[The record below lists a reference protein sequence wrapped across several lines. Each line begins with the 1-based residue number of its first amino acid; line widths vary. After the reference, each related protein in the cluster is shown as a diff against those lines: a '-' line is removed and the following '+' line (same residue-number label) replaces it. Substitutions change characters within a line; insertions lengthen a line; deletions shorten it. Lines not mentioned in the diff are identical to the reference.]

1 MKRFEACIFDLDGV
15 IVDTAK
21 YHYKAWNTI
30 AQKLGFEFTWEENE
44 QLKGVSRVDSLEII
58 LQIGNV
64 VISNEERQSYLALK
78 NDIYLDLI
86 KNMNPSEILPGVEDF
101 LRQLQ
106 KQEIKIAL
114 GSASKNARPILDSV
128 HLINLFEVIVDG
140 NEVSKGKPDPEV
152 FEKGAKLLKVEARKT
167 IVFEDSISGIIAA
180 NNGGFRSVGIGE
192 QKNLNEA
199 EYVIS
204 GFKDISANDIF
215 KALS

>member
-192 QKNLNEA
+192 QKNLTEA

>member
-64 VISNEERQSYLALK
+64 VISNEERQSYLVLK

-114 GSASKNARPILDSV
+114 GSASKNARPILERV

-152 FEKGAKLLKVEARKT
+152 FEKGAKLLNVEARKT

-199 EYVIS
+199 EYVIP